1 MKYTVMIN
9 HAEYAFGIYNTREEA
24 EQRMIKCILDDEPHL
39 KGKSDEDILD
49 YDDEGYYRILDIHV
63 EEEKEEPKIKV
74 GSKVRLIDGISA
86 GRIYGGLTFSKYMES
101 LIGKDLTVMA
111 SSYDSEDNAINFG
124 VKLYECPYGY
134 WYSDAMLEVIE

>member
-9 HAEYAFGIYNTREEA
+9 HAEYAVGIYNTREEA
-24 EQRMIKCILDDEPHL
+24 EQGMIKCILDDEPHL

-49 YDDEGYYRILDIHV
+49 YDDEGYYRILEINNVKD
-63 EEEKEEPKIKV
+63 EPRIKV
-74 GSKVRLIDGISA
+74 GGKVRLIDGICVD
-86 GRIYGGLTFSKYMES
+86 RIYGGLTFSKYMGS

-124 VKLYECPYGY
+124 VKLCECPYGY

>member
-9 HAEYAFGIYNTREEA
+9 HAEYGVGVYETYEEA
-24 EQRMIKCILDDEPHL
+24 KTAMAKLILDDEPHL
-39 KGKSDEDILD
+39 VGKSDDEIIYCDED
-49 YDDEGYYRILDIHV
+49 GYYRILDIHI
-63 EEEKEEPKIKV
+63 EEESPRIKV

-124 VKLYECPYGY
+124 VKLCECPYGY

>member
-9 HAEYAFGIYNTREEA
+9 HAEYAVGIYNTIEEA
-24 EQRMIKCILDDEPHL
+24 EQGMIKCILDDEPHL

-49 YDDEGYYRILDIHV
+49 YDDEGYYRILDINV
-63 EEEKEEPKIKV
+63 EEEKEEPRIKV
-74 GSKVRLIDGISA
+74 GSKVRLIDGVTV
-86 GRIYGGLTFSKYMES
+86 GETYGGLTFAKYMEL

-111 SSYDSEDNAINFG
+111 SSYDSSDNAQNFG

>member
-9 HAEYAFGIYNTREEA
+9 HAEYAVGIYNTIEEA
-24 EQRMIKCILDDEPHL
+24 EQGMIKCILDDEPHL

-49 YDDEGYYRILDIHV
+49 YDDEGYYRILDINV
-63 EEEKEEPKIKV
+63 EEEKEEPRIKV
-74 GSKVRLIDGISA
+74 GSKVRLIDGVTV
-86 GRIYGGLTFSKYMES
+86 GETYGGLTFAKYMEL

-111 SSYDSEDNAINFG
+111 SSYDSSDNAQNFG
-124 VKLYECPYGY
+124 VKLYECPCGY

>member
-24 EQRMIKCILDDEPHL
+24 EQGMIKCILDDEPHL

-49 YDDEGYYRILDIHV
+49 YDEGYYRILDIHV

-111 SSYDSEDNAINFG
+111 SSYDGEDNSKNFG